1 MKVSGFN
8 EAVAFAVSKDDR
20 YRPEGYQFIR
30 EALEAILKKRSK
42 AKHQSPSAHVTA
54 SELLDGFRRL
64 ALKEFGPMTV
74 TVLDYWGIRNS
85 GDIGRMVFNL
95 VEAGAFGR
103 TESDSP
109 GDFEEGID
117 FHDAFILPFLPPDST
132 NKQTIAPL
140 QIKLPVS

>member
-8 EAVAFAVSKDDR
+8 EAVAFAVANDER

-30 EALEAILKKRSK
+30 EALEVILKKRSK

-103 TESDSP
+103 TENDSP
-109 GDFEEGID
+109 HDFEEGID
-117 FHDAFILPFLPPDST
+117 FHESFILPFLPPDPTS
-132 NKQTIAPL
+132 KQTIVSP
-140 QIKLPVS
+140 QSQLPVS

>member
-8 EAVAFAVSKDDR
+8 EAVAFAVANDER

-85 GDIGRMVFNL
+85 GDIGRIVFNL

-103 TESDSP
+103 TENDSP
-109 GDFEEGID
+109 HDFEEGID
-117 FHDAFILPFLPPDST
+117 FHESFILPFLPPDPTS
-132 NKQTIAPL
+132 KQTIVSP
-140 QIKLPVS
+140 QSQLPVS